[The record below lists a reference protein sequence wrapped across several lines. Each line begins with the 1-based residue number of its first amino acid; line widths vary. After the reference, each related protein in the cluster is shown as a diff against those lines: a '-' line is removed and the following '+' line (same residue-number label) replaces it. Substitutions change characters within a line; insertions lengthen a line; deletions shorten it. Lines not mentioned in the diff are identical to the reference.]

1 MYPKRIE
8 YFVGYVAVLFSSLA
22 LRRYQLSPIEA
33 EISKISGSLVSRN
46 LTKKFTSL
54 HGNRAVW

>member
-22 LRRYQLSPIEA
+22 LRRYQLSPVEA
-33 EISKISGSLVSRN
+33 EISKIS
-46 LTKKFTSL
+46 
-54 HGNRAVW
+54 

>member
-8 YFVGYVAVLFSSLA
+8 YFVGCIAVTFSSLA
-22 LRRYQLSPIEA
+22 LRHYQLSPV
-33 EISKISGSLVSRN
+33 EISKISFSLVSRN
-46 LTKKFTSL
+46 LTKKFTSF